1 MLKNQILK
9 LFNLVFVIPAVI
21 GVGAFL
27 LSNFVFKNNT
37 VVSLI
42 IFLIASVGSS
52 LVTDLAIRLRLKKL
66 VKSFSKELEIV
77 KNGDI
82 SHLIESH
89 SFENLEGVDSSVNS
103 VFSDIRL
110 LIESFFS
117 LSTSIIQA
125 SGRVSKTA
133 QEAAAAMEE
142 ISKTVDEIA
151 KGASDQAADAQQGVS
166 MVEKLSEQIS
176 FVYKSYNGIINETN
190 KINDLNSIGLEAVS
204 TLRDKSTQNY
214 ESSQKIFSVIEKLTT
229 TTQDIG
235 LFVESIENI
244 AEQTNLLAL
253 NAAIEAAR
261 AGDAGMGFAVVAE
274 EVRKLADQSRKS
286 TEEIIG
292 LMQNIKEESQLALKA
307 MDVMKKISQEQNN
320 AVNMTDNAF
329 TDIASAITGIVQKI
343 NEVNNSVTKMQT
355 DKDQVISAI
364 ENISSVSEETA
375 ASSQQVAATTEHQLK
390 AIEEMKDAS
399 YSMEKL
405 VQELDSKL
413 KKYKVRG

>member
-1 MLKNQILK
+1 MLKDRFLK
-9 LFNLVFVIPAVI
+9 FFRLVFILSVII
-21 GVGAFL
+21 GIGAFL
-27 LSNFVFKNNT
+27 LSNFVFKNNAI
-37 VVSLI
+37 VSLV

-52 LVTDLAIRLRLKKL
+52 VITELAIRIKLKKL
-66 VKSFSKELEIV
+66 VNSFSDELEII

-82 SHLIESH
+82 SHIIESH
-89 SFENLEGVDSSVNS
+89 SFENLKGVATSVNS
-103 VFSDIRL
+103 VFTDIRL

-117 LSTSIIQA
+117 LSTSIIAA

-142 ISKTVDEIA
+142 IAKTVDEIA

-166 MVEKLSEQIS
+166 MVEKLSEQIT
-176 FVYKSYNGIINETN
+176 FVYESYNGIINETN
-190 KINDLNSIGLEAVS
+190 KINELNSIGLDAVS
-204 TLRDKSTQNY
+204 TLRDKSSMNF

-329 TDIASAITGIVQKI
+329 NDIAGAITGIVQKI
-343 NEVNNSVTKMQT
+343 NEVNNSVTRMQT
-355 DKDQVISAI
+355 DKDQVINAI

-390 AIEEMKDAS
+390 AIEDMKDAS
-399 YSMEKL
+399 CSMEKL
-405 VQELDSKL
+405 VQELDVHL
-413 KKYKVRG
+413 KKYKVKI

>member
-1 MLKNQILK
+1 MLKDQVLK
-9 LFNLVFVIPAVI
+9 FFRLVFILSVII
-21 GVGAFL
+21 GIGAFL

-42 IFLIASVGSS
+42 IFLFASVGSS
-52 LVTDLAIRLRLKKL
+52 IITELAIRIKLKKL
-66 VKSFSKELEIV
+66 VNSFSHELEII

-82 SHLIESH
+82 SHIIESH
-89 SFENLEGVDSSVNS
+89 SFENLKGVATSVNS
-103 VFSDIRL
+103 VFTDIRL

-117 LSTSIIQA
+117 LSTSIIAA

-142 ISKTVDEIA
+142 IAKTVDEIA

-166 MVEKLSEQIS
+166 MVEKLSEQIT
-176 FVYKSYNGIINETN
+176 FVYESYTGIINETN
-190 KINDLNSIGLEAVS
+190 KINELNSIGLDAVS
-204 TLRDKSTQNY
+204 TLRDKSSLNF

-307 MDVMKKISQEQNN
+307 MDIMKKISQEQNS

-329 TDIASAITGIVQKI
+329 TNIAGAITGIVQKI
-343 NEVNNSVTKMQT
+343 NEVNNSVTRMQT
-355 DKDQVISAI
+355 DKDQVINAI

-390 AIEEMKDAS
+390 AIEDMKDAS
-399 YSMEKL
+399 NSMEKL
-405 VQELDSKL
+405 VQELDVHL
-413 KKYKVRG
+413 KKYKVKI

>member
-1 MLKNQILK
+1 MLKDRILK
-9 LFNLVFVIPAVI
+9 LFNIVFILSALI

-42 IFLIASVGSS
+42 IFLFVSVGSS
-52 LVTDLAIRLRLKKL
+52 IITDLAIRLRLKKL
-66 VKSFSKELEIV
+66 VKSFSQELEIV

-89 SFENLEGVDSSVNS
+89 SFENLEGVASSVNS
-103 VFSDIRL
+103 VFTDIRL

-151 KGASDQAADAQQGVS
+151 KGASDQAEDAQQGVS

-176 FVYKSYNGIINETN
+176 FVYESYNGIINETN
-190 KINDLNSIGLEAVS
+190 KINELNSIGLDAVS
-204 TLRDKSTQNY
+204 TLRDKSSQNY

-355 DKDQVISAI
+355 DKDQVINAI

-390 AIEEMKDAS
+390 AIEDMKDAS

-413 KKYKVRG
+413 KKYKVRS

>member
-9 LFNLVFVIPAVI
+9 LFSIVFVISAAI

-42 IFLIASVGSS
+42 VFLFASVGSS

-66 VKSFSKELEIV
+66 VKSFSKELEVV

-82 SHLIESH
+82 SHIIESH
-89 SFENLEGVDSSVNS
+89 SFENLEGVASSVNS

-176 FVYKSYNGIINETN
+176 FVYESYNGIINETN
-190 KINDLNSIGLEAVS
+190 KINELNSIGLEAVS
-204 TLRDKSTQNY
+204 TLRDKSSQNY

-320 AVNMTDNAF
+320 AVNMTDSAF
-329 TDIASAITGIVQKI
+329 TDIATAITGIVQKI

-405 VQELDSKL
+405 VQELDIKL
-413 KKYKVRG
+413 KKYKVRR

>member
-1 MLKNQILK
+1 MSRTKFFK
-9 LFNLVFVIPAVI
+9 LLHLGYLFSLFV

-27 LSNFVFKNNT
+27 ISNFVFKNNT
-37 VVSLI
+37 VVTLAIFILASISSSI
-42 IFLIASVGSS
+42 IAE
-52 LVTDLAIRLRLKKL
+52 LAIRINLKKMIQT
-66 VKSFSKELEIV
+66 FSHELEII
-77 KNGDI
+77 KKGDI
-82 SHLIESH
+82 SHIIESH
-89 SFENLEGVDSSVNS
+89 SFENLKGVATSVNS

-117 LSTSIIQA
+117 LSTSIIDA

-142 ISKTVDEIA
+142 IAKTVDEIA

-176 FVYKSYNGIINETN
+176 FVYESYTGIINETN
-190 KINDLNSIGLEAVS
+190 KINELNSIGLDAVS
-204 TLRDKSTQNY
+204 TLRDKSSQNF

-292 LMQNIKEESQLALKA
+292 LMQNIKEESQLALKS
-307 MDVMKKISQEQNN
+307 MDAMKKISQEQNN
-320 AVNMTDNAF
+320 AVNKTDNAF
-329 TDIASAITGIVQKI
+329 TNIAEAITGIVQKI

-355 DKDQVISAI
+355 DKDEVINAI

-375 ASSQQVAATTEHQLK
+375 ASSQEVAATTEHQLK

-399 YSMEKL
+399 CTMEKL
-405 VQELDSKL
+405 VQQLDTHL
-413 KKYKVRG
+413 KKYKVRS

>member
-1 MLKNQILK
+1 MLKDRVLK
-9 LFNLVFVIPAVI
+9 FFRLVFILSVLI
-21 GVGAFL
+21 GIGAFL
-27 LSNFVFKNNT
+27 LSNFVFKNNA

-42 IFLIASVGSS
+42 IFLFASVGSS
-52 LVTDLAIRLRLKKL
+52 IITELAIRIKLKKL
-66 VKSFSKELEIV
+66 VNSFSHELEII

-82 SHLIESH
+82 SHIIESH
-89 SFENLEGVDSSVNS
+89 SFENLKGVATSVNS
-103 VFSDIRL
+103 VFTDIRL

-142 ISKTVDEIA
+142 IAKTVDEIA

-166 MVEKLSEQIS
+166 MVEKLSEQIT
-176 FVYKSYNGIINETN
+176 FVYESYNGIINETN
-190 KINDLNSIGLEAVS
+190 KINELNSIGLDAVS
-204 TLRDKSTQNY
+204 TLRDKSSMNF

-307 MDVMKKISQEQNN
+307 MDVMKKISQEQNS

-329 TDIASAITGIVQKI
+329 TNIAGAITGIVQKI
-343 NEVNNSVTKMQT
+343 NEVNNSVTRMQT
-355 DKDQVISAI
+355 DKDQVINAI

-390 AIEEMKDAS
+390 AIEDMKDAS
-399 YSMEKL
+399 NSMEKL
-405 VQELDSKL
+405 VQELDVHL
-413 KKYKVRG
+413 KKYKIKI